1 MERIPPTVQ
10 LAAPREGD
18 FTIAG
23 AGSLQ
28 LAATRFASTG
38 DAAPSSLLFAHG
50 FGQTREAWR
59 RTAQA
64 MAARGH
70 AGLSFDARGHGHSQ
84 RNPVELPYRAEQFA
98 DDLINVAGEST
109 QAPVLVGAS
118 MGGLL
123 GLVTEARWPGLFRA
137 LVMVDVTPRWE
148 AKGYERI
155 LAFMGAFPDGFDSL
169 AHAGDVIAA
178 YLPQRRERKSESDLR
193 SLLHEGSDGRWRWHW
208 DPRLL
213 AEFAADAQ
221 GHQDDLIIAARSI
234 RCPVLLISGG
244 KSDLVSARTVE
255 DFQSLVPHAQHVQLP
270 HATHML
276 AGDDNDAFA
285 ATVLDYLAELP
296 AAAVPVSIAA
306 NEPFAFNDSAGAL
319 P

>member
-1 MERIPPTVQ
+1 MENVQPTAQ
-10 LAAPREGD
+10 TAALREGD

-23 AGSLQ
+23 AGGLL
-28 LAATRFASTG
+28 LAATRFAAAG
-38 DAAPSSLLFAHG
+38 DATQASLLFAHG

-59 RTAQA
+59 RTAQV
-64 MAARGH
+64 MSTRGH
-70 AGLSFDARGHGHSQ
+70 AGLSFDARGHGGSQ
-84 RNPVELPYRAEQFA
+84 RNPIELPYRAEQFA
-98 DDLINVAGEST
+98 DDLINVAGEAAD
-109 QAPVLVGAS
+109 APVLVGAS
-118 MGGLL
+118 MGGLF

-137 LVMVDVTPRWE
+137 LVLVDVTPRWE

-169 AHAGDVIAA
+169 ALAGDAIAA

-193 SLLHEGSDGRWRWHW
+193 GLLCEGADGRWRWHW

-221 GHQDDLIIAARSI
+221 SHQDDLVAAARSI

-244 KSDLVSARTVE
+244 RSDLVSARTVAE
-255 DFQSLVPHAQHVQLP
+255 FQSLVPHAQHVQLP

-276 AGDDNDAFA
+276 AGDDNGAFA
-285 ATVLDYLAELP
+285 ATVLDYLAGLP
-296 AAAVPVSIAA
+296 AAASPVSTAT
-306 NEPFAFNDSAGAL
+306 NEPFASNDSAGAL